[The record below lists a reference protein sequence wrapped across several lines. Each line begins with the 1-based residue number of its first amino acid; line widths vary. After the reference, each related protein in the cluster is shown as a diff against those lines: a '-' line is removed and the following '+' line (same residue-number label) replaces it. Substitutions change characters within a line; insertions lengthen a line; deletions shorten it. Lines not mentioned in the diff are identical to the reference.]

1 MTDAATTAKARL
13 LRELHDQPV
22 LVLPNAWD
30 PVSAALVARAGA
42 AAIATTSGG
51 VAWSLGRPDGEGLT
65 RDEMMAA
72 VRRIAAAVD
81 VPVTA
86 DVEGGYGPTPED
98 VAATVR
104 ATLGAGAVGV
114 NVEDSRAE
122 DGTLL
127 SVDEQAQRIQA
138 ARDAA
143 ASAGVPEFVV
153 NARTDV
159 YLRQVGDPAGR
170 LDDVLAR
177 ADGYAKAGAD
187 CLFVPGL
194 LDLDTLRTLTAASP
208 LRVNAMARPGGPTVA
223 ELAAV
228 GVRRISVGTAVAQ
241 AAYAVAQ
248 RAAQE
253 LLETGTYRAL
263 DQMLSYPELN
273 ALFATQRRR

>member
-1 MTDAATTAKARL
+1 
-13 LRELHDQPV
+13 V
-22 LVLPNAWD
+22 
-30 PVSAALVARAGA
+30 
-42 AAIATTSGG
+42 
-51 VAWSLGRPDGEGLT
+51 
-65 RDEMMAA
+65 
-72 VRRIAAAVD
+72 
-81 VPVTA
+81 
-86 DVEGGYGPTPED
+86 TPED

-114 NVEDSRAE
+114 NVEDSRTE

-143 ASAGVPEFVV
+143 AGAGVPELVV

-159 YLRQVGDPAGR
+159 YLRQIGDPAGR

-208 LRVNAMARPGGPTVA
+208 LPVNAMARPGGPTVA

-248 RAAQE
+248 SAAQE
-253 LLETGTYRAL
+253 LLESGTYRAL
-263 DQMLSYPELN
+263 DQMVSYPELN
-273 ALFATQRRR
+273 ALFASRR